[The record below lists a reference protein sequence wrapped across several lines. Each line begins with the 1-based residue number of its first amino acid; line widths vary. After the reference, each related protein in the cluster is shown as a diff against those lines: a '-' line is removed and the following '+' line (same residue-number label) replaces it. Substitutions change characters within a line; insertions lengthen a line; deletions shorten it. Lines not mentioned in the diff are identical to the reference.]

1 MIDTVVASAGAALHQ
16 AQRILLASHIRP
28 DGDAIGSLLGMG
40 LALAAAGKQVQ
51 MVSSDGVPS
60 SLQHLPGSELIAY
73 RAQGDFDMLVV
84 LDSSD
89 LSRVGSALN
98 GYREPDLNIDH
109 HVTNLNFAR
118 LNLVDTSAAAT
129 AEMLAILLPRWG
141 FPLDQ
146 ASASA
151 LLTGMITDTIGFR
164 TSNITPRVMRTAA
177 GLMELG
183 ADLSALYFQALT
195 QRSFEAMRMWGAG
208 LSKLARQDGVV
219 WTVISLEDR
228 KHAGYSGRDDADL
241 VNILSAIKGAQ
252 ISVIFVE
259 QPDNRIKISWRAQPG
274 LDVSALALRFG
285 GGGHP
290 AASGAEIEGAL
301 IEVQNQVLEE
311 TIQLLRQHHP
321 IVSESSQ

>member
-89 LSRVGSALN
+89 LSRVGAALN
-98 GYREPDLNIDH
+98 GHREPDLNIDH

-129 AEMLAILLPRWG
+129 AEMLAILLPQWG

-228 KHAGYSGRDDADL
+228 KLAGYSGRDDADL

-259 QPDNRIKISWRAQPG
+259 QTDNRIKISWRAQPG

-301 IEVQNQVLEE
+301 NEVQNQVLEE

-321 IVSESSQ
+321 VVSERSK

>member
-1 MIDTVVASAGAALHQ
+1 MNELAVASAGAALRQ
-16 AQRILLASHIRP
+16 ARRILLAAHIRP
-28 DGDAIGSLLGMG
+28 DGDAVGSLLGMG
-40 LALAAAGKQVQ
+40 LALAAAGKPVQ
-51 MVSSDGVPS
+51 MVLSDGVPA
-60 SLQHLPGSELIAY
+60 SLQHLPGSELIAH
-73 RAQGDFDMLVV
+73 RAQGEFDLLVV
-84 LDSSD
+84 LDSSE
-89 LSRVGSALN
+89 LRRTGAALN
-98 GYREPDLNIDH
+98 GYGDPDLNIDH

-129 AEMLAILLPRWG
+129 AEMLAILLPQWG

-183 ADLSALYFQALT
+183 ADLSDLYFQALT

-208 LSKLARQDGVV
+208 LSKLERQDGVV
-219 WTVISLEDR
+219 WTAFSLEDR
-228 KHAGYSGRDDADL
+228 KTARYGGRDDADL

-259 QPDNRIKISWRAQPG
+259 QPDRKVKISWRAQPG

-290 AASGAEIEGAL
+290 AASGAEIEGPL
-301 IEVQNQVLEE
+301 DEVENLVLEE
-311 TIQLLRQHHP
+311 TIQLLRQHQP
-321 IVSESSQ
+321 IVSERSK